1 MCERA
6 SVRVRTTYDGPRGP
20 LPNTILA
27 IEGIVVE
34 MWVGERV
41 ASIVAYSRSIHCPP
55 CHWRRARLPGRRFGV
70 SPRGVDD
77 IQGAEVTAVEIIY
90 IMIPAS
96 VHSCH
101 WYYLYCCYYQIII
114 TPGHTTHTH
123 RDVPAT
129 GRHPAGRVSPPQMA
143 QLTLPRPAG
152 RLPTFGPSL
161 PPSIS
166 DTASRASSH
175 NKSMYVLPPCQT
187 QLTPAPASNTHSA
200 SQSQSAQTIS

>member
-1 MCERA
+1 MGREGRCRIPFWRLKALWWRCGLENGLQVLLRIPGAFIALPAIGAER
-6 SVRVRTTYDGPRGP
+6 D
-20 LPNTILA
+20 
-27 IEGIVVE
+27 
-34 MWVGERV
+34 
-41 ASIVAYSRSIHCPP
+41 CP
-55 CHWRRARLPGRRFGV
+55 AGV
-70 SPRGVDD
+70 SELAHVAWMIFKVRRSPLLRSF
-77 IQGAEVTAVEIIY
+77 